1 METDKHSDSEL
12 KEILLMKNII
22 VIGMSKNTEKDAYQI
37 PKYMIN
43 NGYNVKP
50 VNPTTDEIL
59 GKKCYKNLH
68 EVQGNIDIV
77 NIFRPSE
84 DVYPI
89 VNDAIAK
96 GVKVIWMQLGISDK
110 EAMEEASKKGIKVI
124 YNRCIMREHRRLF

>member
-12 KEILLMKNII
+12 KEILSMKNII

-43 NGYNVKP
+43 NGYNIKP
-50 VNPTTDEIL
+50 VNPTTCEIL

-84 DVYPI
+84 DVYSI

-110 EAMEEASKKGIKVI
+110 EATEEASKKGIKVI

>member
-12 KEILLMKNII
+12 KEILSMKNII

-43 NGYNVKP
+43 NGYNIKP
-50 VNPTTDEIL
+50 VNPTTCEIL

-84 DVYPI
+84 DVYSI

-110 EAMEEASKKGIKVI
+110 EAKEEASKKGIKVI
-124 YNRCIMREHRRLF
+124 FKL

>member
-124 YNRCIMREHRRLF
+124 YNRCIMRERR

>member
-1 METDKHSDSEL
+1 
-12 KEILLMKNII
+12 
-22 VIGMSKNTEKDAYQI
+22 
-37 PKYMIN
+37 MIN

-59 GKKCYKNLH
+59 GKKCYKNLQ

>member
-12 KEILLMKNII
+12 KVILLMKNII